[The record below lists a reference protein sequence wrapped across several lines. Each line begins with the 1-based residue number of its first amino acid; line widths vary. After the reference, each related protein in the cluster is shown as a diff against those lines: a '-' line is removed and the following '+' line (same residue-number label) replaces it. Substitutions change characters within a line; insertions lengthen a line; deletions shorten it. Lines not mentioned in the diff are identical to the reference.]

1 MTMSTD
7 ETMTAA
13 DVADKLK
20 VSLDTVYRMCRSGKW
35 QATKIGRIYRFTP
48 EQYASITEPPARPM
62 LKPRT
67 QRKNIERLLR
77 SA

>member
-1 MTMSTD
+1 MDVT
-7 ETMTAA
+7 ETLTPAEVAA
-13 DVADKLK
+13 KLNIS
-20 VSLDTVYRMCRSGKW
+20 VETVYRMCRTGTW

-48 EQYASITEPPARPM
+48 EQYTSITAPASPAPA
-62 LKPRT
+62 KPRT